1 MRALI
6 VDDSSAMRRI
16 LSRMLEG
23 LGFEVAEASNGA
35 EGLKKLEGEGSS
47 DLALVD
53 WNMPVMNGYEFLQKV
68 RSNPDYSNMRV
79 MMVTTETGTEEM
91 VKALEAGAD
100 EYVMKPFTKT
110 ELVSKLDLLGLNKS

>member
-1 MRALI
+1 MRALV

-23 LGFEVAEASNGA
+23 LGFEVTEAENGS
-35 EGLKKLEGEGSS
+35 EGLRRLEQSGPS

-53 WNMPVMNGYEFLQKV
+53 WNMPVMNGYEFVQKV
-68 RSNPDYSNMRV
+68 RADEQYGDMRL

-91 VKALEAGAD
+91 VMALEAGAD
-100 EYVMKPFTKT
+100 EYVMKPFTQT
-110 ELVSKLDLLGLNKS
+110 ELVSKLGLLGLNRG

>member
-23 LGFEVAEASNGA
+23 LGFEVTEAENGS
-35 EGLKKLEGEGSS
+35 EGLRRLEQSGPS

-53 WNMPVMNGYEFLQKV
+53 WNMPVMNGIEFVQKV
-68 RSNPDYSNMRV
+68 RSDAKYGDMRV
-79 MMVTTETGTEEM
+79 MMVTTETGTDEM
-91 VKALEAGAD
+91 VTALEAGAD
-100 EYVMKPFTKT
+100 EYVMKPFTQT
-110 ELVSKLDLLGLNKS
+110 ELVSKLDLLGLNRG